1 VIDVFT
7 EIKVLSTHAVIEVLA
22 EFAPAFE
29 KETGHT
35 FTCAYNPTAVIKRE
49 IEAGTAFDVAIIT
62 KAAIAELAK
71 QGKILGG
78 GCKGIACCGLGISV
92 RADAPK
98 PDISTVDMFKR
109 TLFSAKSIVH
119 SRDGV
124 SGQYFE
130 TLIERL
136 GIADTLRSKIVV
148 GPGGRVGELIVRG
161 DAEIAVQQIP
171 ELMSVVGAGFVGP
184 LPQELQ
190 LYTYFTAGVAAA
202 SNVRNAAQAFVDMLA
217 APSVAPLLKAKGLE
231 PIPP

>member
-1 VIDVFT
+1 M
-7 EIKVLSTHAVIEVLA
+7 
-22 EFAPAFE
+22 
-29 KETGHT
+29 
-35 FTCAYNPTAVIKRE
+35 IKRE

-78 GCKGIACCGLGISV
+78 GKGIACCGLGISV

-109 TLFSAKSIVH
+109 TLLSAKSIVH

-217 APSVAPLLKAKGLE
+217 APSAAPLLKAKGLE
-231 PIPP
+231 PIPR